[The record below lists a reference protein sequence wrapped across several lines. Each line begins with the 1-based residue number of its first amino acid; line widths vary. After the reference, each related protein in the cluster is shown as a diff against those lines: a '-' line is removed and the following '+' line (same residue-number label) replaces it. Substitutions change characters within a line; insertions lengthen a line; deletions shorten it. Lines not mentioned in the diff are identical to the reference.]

1 MSKSVKTTL
10 LLLSFVILGFA
21 VAGAVGVKAGTN
33 DDGAYRQLSVYS
45 EVLSR
50 IRTDYVE
57 DPNIGQVSNGALHGL
72 VEALDPNSSYL
83 SPDEYKLYKKLGT
96 PAAGIGAVVSKRFG
110 YGNVVSV
117 VPGGPADKAGL
128 VSGDIIEALNEKST
142 REISV
147 AELDGLLGGPVG
159 SVVDLSVVRP

>member
-1 MSKSVKTTL
+1 MMAHTASLAFTAKYCRASAPTTSK
-10 LLLSFVILGFA
+10 
-21 VAGAVGVKAGTN
+21 
-33 DDGAYRQLSVYS
+33 
-45 EVLSR
+45 
-50 IRTDYVE
+50 IRTF
-57 DPNIGQVSNGALHGL
+57 GQVSNGALHGL

-128 VSGDIIEALNEKST
+128 VPETSSK
-142 REISV
+142 
-147 AELDGLLGGPVG
+147 P
-159 SVVDLSVVRP
+159 